1 MFGSLKARLPGR
13 EGILFIRRDN
23 EASLRALGNTGMP
36 LVAGTLMIAC
46 ALTSLVSGAYLLL
59 FNLRRSN
66 QVLRHPY
73 LDQYSWEKLSFSLK
87 AGVLLDYFLR
97 LNFPKRQSSLFGN
110 ANRLLKHVQPDD
122 VPMGVKWPLMG
133 LWGGCFLGMISMLAV
148 WILIALH
155 SNPT

>member
-1 MFGSLKARLPGR
+1 MLSEFVRYALP
-13 EGILFIRRDN
+13 L
-23 EASLRALGNTGMP
+23 
-36 LVAGTLMIAC
+36 AGTLMIAC

-73 LDQYSWEKLSFSLK
+73 LDQYPWEKLSFSLK

-155 SNPT
+155 STPT

>member
-1 MFGSLKARLPGR
+1 MLSDFVRYALP
-13 EGILFIRRDN
+13 L
-23 EASLRALGNTGMP
+23 
-36 LVAGTLMIAC
+36 AGTLMIAC
-46 ALTSLVSGAYLLL
+46 ALTSLV
-59 FNLRRSN
+59 
-66 QVLRHPY
+66 RHPY
-73 LDQYSWEKLSFSLK
+73 LDQYPWEKLTFSLK

-110 ANRLLKHVQPDD
+110 ANRLLKHVQPED

-133 LWGGCFLGMISMLAV
+133 LWGGCFLGMICMLAV